1 MAGTTR
7 YSLTHHPVAS
17 SGVTRSRSRTY
28 SYPFSGGRAG
38 GSLLGAG
45 AASAAAAGGGGGGGG
60 GAEGA
65 GSAAGHSLTGDE
77 VAALLLSA
85 FFSLV

>member
-1 MAGTTR
+1 M
-7 YSLTHHPVAS
+7 
-17 SGVTRSRSRTY
+17 TRSRSRTY

-45 AASAAAAGGGGGGGG
+45 AASAAAGEGAEGAEGGGGG
-60 GAEGA
+60 
-65 GSAAGHSLTGDE
+65 GSAAGHSLSGDE

-85 FFSLV
+85 FFCPV